1 MPVPPE
7 LLLTAPQLH
16 MLHHMHILT
25 PVRLAA
31 TIPTHPVTETNR
43 APPEAGNPVMFKHPI
58 ALLLVAFGVAWEAPA
73 EAQTPGTSVGG
84 LSCRMAPS
92 IGLIFGSQQRMAC
105 RFQPNGPYPPEAY
118 VGVMNT
124 IGLDIGITA
133 GGVMAWGVFAPTAG
147 PMYGGLAGTYVGA
160 SGSIGV
166 GVGVGANLLFGG
178 TGRSIALQPLSVEGS
193 VGINLSVGVSGLTLA
208 LAQ

>member
-1 MPVPPE
+1 
-7 LLLTAPQLH
+7 
-16 MLHHMHILT
+16 
-25 PVRLAA
+25 
-31 TIPTHPVTETNR
+31 
-43 APPEAGNPVMFKHPI
+43 MFKHLV
-58 ALLLVAFGVAWEAPA
+58 ALLLVAFAAARAIPVTPA
-73 EAQTPGTSVGG
+73 GAQTPGTSVGG

-118 VGVMNT
+118 VGVMNK

-133 GGVMAWGVFAPTAG
+133 GGVMGWGVFAPTAG
-147 PMYGGLAGTYVGA
+147 PMYGGLAGTYGGA
-160 SGSIGV
+160 SGSIGL

-178 TGRSIALQPLSVEGS
+178 TGRSIVLQPLSVEGS
-193 VGINLSVGVSGLTLA
+193 VGLNLSLGVSALTLA

>member
-1 MPVPPE
+1 MLRLTLLPV
-7 LLLTAPQLH
+7 A
-16 MLHHMHILT
+16 I
-25 PVRLAA
+25 
-31 TIPTHPVTETNR
+31 IPIHPVTEKLEHSLMTAQGRN
-43 APPEAGNPVMFKHPI
+43 VDMFKYLMT
-58 ALLLVAFGVAWEAPA
+58 LLLVTFAAVWVSPVG
-73 EAQTPGTSVGG
+73 AQAPGTSVGG

-147 PMYGGLAGTYVGA
+147 PLYGGLAGTYVGA
-160 SGSIGV
+160 SGAIGV

-193 VGINLSVGVSGLTLA
+193 VGVNLSVGVSGLTLTP
-208 LAQ
+208 AQ

>member
-1 MPVPPE
+1 MYVGVANE
-7 LLLTAPQLH
+7 QLQK
-16 MLHHMHILT
+16 
-25 PVRLAA
+25 V
-31 TIPTHPVTETNR
+31 
-43 APPEAGNPVMFKHPI
+43 GKPVMFKNRI
-58 ALLLVAFGVAWEAPA
+58 ALVLGTLAIAWVSPAAAQAP
-73 EAQTPGTSVGG
+73 QGTAAGA
-84 LSCRMAPS
+84 LTCQLAPS

-105 RFQPNGPYPPEAY
+105 RFQPNGAYPPEAY

-193 VGINLSVGVSGLTLA
+193 VGVNLSLGVSGLTLA

>member
-1 MPVPPE
+1 MLPLSYLYARSACSYSFSDPVP
-7 LLLTAPQLH
+7 TK
-16 MLHHMHILT
+16 
-25 PVRLAA
+25 
-31 TIPTHPVTETNR
+31 NR
-43 APPEAGNPVMFKHPI
+43 AQPKAGKIVMFKHLI
-58 ALLLVAFGVAWEAPA
+58 TLVLVALAAACVSPA
-73 EAQTPGTSVGG
+73 GAQTPGTSVGA

-124 IGLDIGITA
+124 IGLDVGITA
-133 GGVMAWGVFAPTAG
+133 GGVMGWGVFAPTAG

-166 GVGVGANLLFGG
+166 GVGGAPISCSVERDVRSPCNRYRSR
-178 TGRSIALQPLSVEGS
+178 GRSGS
-193 VGINLSVGVSGLTLA
+193 TSLLEFQV
-208 LAQ
+208 